1 MNKEQQEICPE
12 DRYGSVT
19 IDFIRSLPNL
29 DVDSDRNH
37 LLAALYALGF
47 DLTKKVDSINDVL
60 VRYRHS
66 PMHVRKT
73 TIFQGQLRKDYPYK
87 SIYKG
92 GHDILDV
99 NAKCPKSDN
108 EFDVIVDM
116 LQSES
121 KQLVT
126 DLSFEL
132 SDYIGIEGDKQYN
145 RSPLEKQK
153 YKVMNMHDKTLIE
166 LRKEEEL
173 FESPFEGL

>member
-1 MNKEQQEICPE
+1 MNKEQLEICPE

-29 DVDSDRNH
+29 DVDNNRNH

-47 DLTKKVDSINDVL
+47 DLTKKIDSINDVL

-87 SIYKG
+87 AIFK
-92 GHDILDV
+92 GHDVLDV

-108 EFDVIVDM
+108 EFNVVVDM

-126 DLSFEL
+126 DLPFDL
-132 SDYIGIEGDKQYN
+132 PDYIGVEGDKQFN
-145 RSPLEKQK
+145 RSPEDKQK
-153 YKVMNMHDKTLIE
+153 YKVINLHDKSLSE
-166 LRKEEEL
+166 LMEEDEL
-173 FESPFEGL
+173 FQSPFDND

>member
-1 MNKEQQEICPE
+1 MIKEQLEICPE

-29 DVDSDRNH
+29 DIDNNRNH

-47 DLTKKVDSINDVL
+47 DLTKKVDSITDVL

-87 SIYKG
+87 AIFK
-92 GHDILDV
+92 GHDVLDV

-108 EFDVIVDM
+108 EFNVVVDM

-126 DLSFEL
+126 DLPFDL
-132 SDYIGIEGDKQYN
+132 PDYIGVEGDKQFN
-145 RSPLEKQK
+145 RSPEDKQK
-153 YKVMNMHDKTLIE
+153 YKVINLHDKSLSE
-166 LRKEEEL
+166 LMEEDEL
-173 FESPFEGL
+173 FQSPFDND

>member
-29 DVDSDRNH
+29 DVDTNRNH

-66 PMHVRKT
+66 PMHVRNT

-87 SIYKG
+87 SIYKN
-92 GHDILDV
+92 HDILDV

-108 EFDVIVDM
+108 EFNVVVDM

-126 DLSFEL
+126 DLPFDIQTTWGLMMVINNITVLPRKS
-132 SDYIGIEGDKQYN
+132 
-145 RSPLEKQK
+145 RS
-153 YKVMNMHDKTLIE
+153 T
-166 LRKEEEL
+166 R
-173 FESPFEGL
+173 

>member
-1 MNKEQQEICPE
+1 MNKEQLEICPE

-29 DVDSDRNH
+29 DVDMNRNH

-47 DLTKKVDSINDVL
+47 DLTKKVDSITDVL

-87 SIYKG
+87 AIFK
-92 GHDILDV
+92 GHDVLDV
-99 NAKCPKSDN
+99 NAKNPKSYN
-108 EFDVIVDM
+108 EFNVVVDM
-116 LQSES
+116 LQAES

-126 DLSFEL
+126 DLPFDIP
-132 SDYIGIEGDKQYN
+132 DYVGTNDGDKQYN
-145 RSPLEKQK
+145 RSPEEKQR
-153 YKVMNMHDKTLIE
+153 YKVMNMHDKSLSDLI
-166 LRKEEEL
+166 KEEEL
-173 FESPFEGL
+173 FQSPFDK